1 MRVSDWITLNPAQPV
16 VAHPEQTIGAVA
28 GTLLSHARHRDLY
41 VVSADDRLLGVV
53 RHRRLAQILLAEHLP
68 GQTRHQIMER
78 VSSGSLKDLMER
90 DCVSAK
96 ADEELDN
103 VLNRMLEYEVDDM
116 PVVDDAGTVVGSI
129 NLTEVLRAVHK
140 GEL

>member
-1 MRVSDWITLNPAQPV
+1 MRVSDWITLNPARPV
-16 VAHPEQTIGAVA
+16 VAHPEQTMQAVA
-28 GTLLSHARHRDLY
+28 ESILSHARHRDLY
-41 VVSADDRLLGVV
+41 IVSPGGRLLGVV
-53 RHRRLAQILLAEHLP
+53 RHRRVAQILLAEHLP

-78 VSSGSLKDLMER
+78 VSSGSLRELMER

-116 PVVDDAGTVVGSI
+116 LVIDDDGAVVGNI
-129 NLTEVLRAVHK
+129 NLTEELRAVQK